1 MYSSTLLK
9 INNPTDTEQE
19 TKKETSLS
27 QTIYIGKR
35 EKDFPSNTKMKNQLT
50 TFYWSTRA
58 YFAPLP
64 LEQS

>member
-1 MYSSTLLK
+1 
-9 INNPTDTEQE
+9 
-19 TKKETSLS
+19 
-27 QTIYIGKR
+27 
-35 EKDFPSNTKMKNQLT
+35 MKNQLT

>member
-50 TFYWSTRA
+50 TFY
-58 YFAPLP
+58 
-64 LEQS
+64 

>member
-27 QTIYIGKR
+27 QTIYIYIGKR

-50 TFYWSTRA
+50 TFY
-58 YFAPLP
+58 
-64 LEQS
+64 